1 MKIGDRVKFL
11 SETGGGKIAGFQ
23 GKNIVLVEDE
33 DGFQIPTPASEIV
46 IVQSEDYSTAN
57 IINRSIEKVEQKAE
71 ITPLTPGAHSIKA
84 LMQQGQNEVVDMS
97 VSDMVDVHK
106 PITFSV
112 KAEERKGGNQ
122 LSVYM
127 AFVPTDV
134 NSVSNT
140 SFDTYIV
147 NDSNYYVQFV
157 YMCAEGNSWML
168 RCQGEVEPNTKV
180 YLEQL
185 TNHDINHLERIT
197 IQLIAYKRD
206 KPFTLKE
213 PACINIRLEPI
224 KFYKTNSFRETP
236 FFEVP
241 VLLYTLIENDVVK
254 RPWMVDPK
262 VLKQE
267 MYKSSPVTDRHDD
280 LKEEHREQ
288 LINSYSVDQSKR
300 NKKNVVDVHTQGLND
315 TIIIDLHAEQ
325 LLDSTAG
332 MEAGDILEYQM
343 KVFRDTLKQ
352 FEHKRGQKIIFIHG
366 KGEGVLRRSILNE
379 LSYKYKSYTCQDASF
394 REYGY
399 GATQVIIK

>member
-11 SETGGGKIAGFQ
+11 SEIGGGKIAGFQ

-71 ITPLTPGAHSIKA
+71 ITPLTPG
-84 LMQQGQNEVVDMS
+84 
-97 VSDMVDVHK
+97 
-106 PITFSV
+106 
-112 KAEERKGGNQ
+112 GNQ

-127 AFVPTDV
+127 AFAPTDV
-134 NSVSNT
+134 SSTSNT
-140 SFDTYIV
+140 SFETYMV

-157 YMCAEGNSWML
+157 CMCAEGNCWKLMY
-168 RCQGEVEPNTKV
+168 QGEVEPNTKV

-185 TNHDINHLERIT
+185 TNHDINHMERIT
-197 IQLIAYKRD
+197 VQLMAYKRD

-213 PACINIRLEPI
+213 PVCVNVRLESI
-224 KFYKTNSFRETP
+224 KFYKTNSFKETP
-236 FFEVP
+236 FFEMP
-241 VLLYTLIENDVVK
+241 VLLYTLIENDVAK
-254 RPWMVDPK
+254 RPWVVDPK

-267 MYKSSPVTDRHDD
+267 MYMHSSIVERQDN
-280 LKEEHREQ
+280 LKEEDCKQ
-288 LINSYSVDQSKR
+288 LIKRYSVEQSKC
-300 NKKNVVDVHTQGLND
+300 NKKKSLDAHNRTIND
-315 TIIIDLHAEQ
+315 AIIIDLHADQ

-332 MEAGDILEYQM
+332 MESGDILEYQM

-352 FEHKRGQKIIFIHG
+352 FEHKKGQKIIFIHG
-366 KGEGVLRRSILNE
+366 KGEGVLRRSILSE
-379 LSYKYKSYTCQDASF
+379 LSYKYKSYACQDASF

-399 GATQVIIK
+399 GATQVTIK